1 MRIQDLTEL
10 TSLAD
15 TDLVV
20 VDDYQSAGV
29 YNTKKITVA
38 NLKSELGIGYTKL
51 VGLLSQGGTNA
62 PTLTIL
68 ENTTGATIT
77 PSRLTTGTYT
87 LTFDTSVFTDFDKVH
102 VGLNNFK
109 RPYAYDY
116 ILISSTEIQFQS
128 WTLLTD
134 AATDSA
140 LSRTAIEIRIYE

>member
-10 TSLAD
+10 TSLND
-15 TDLVV
+15 SDLIV

-38 NLKSELGIGYTKL
+38 NLKSELVGEYTKL
-51 VGLLSQGGTNA
+51 VGLLSQSGTNA

-77 PSRLTTGTYT
+77 PSRLTTGAYT

-102 VGLNNFK
+102 VKLNNFK

-116 ILISSTEIQFQS
+116 TLISSTEIQFNS
-128 WTLLTD
+128 WVLLTD
-134 AATDSA
+134 VASDSA
-140 LSRTAIEIRIYE
+140 FNRTAIEIRIYE

>member
-15 TDLVV
+15 NDLVV

-51 VGLLSQGGTNA
+51 VGLLSQSVTNA

-77 PSRLTTGTYT
+77 PSRNTVGVYT
-87 LTFDTSVFTDFDKVH
+87 LTFDTPVFVDFDKVH
-102 VGLNNFK
+102 VKLNNFR
-109 RPYAYDY
+109 RPYAYEY
-116 ILISSTEIQFQS
+116 VLISSTQIQFQS
-128 WTLLTD
+128 TVLLTD
-134 AATDSA
+134 VATDGA
-140 LSRTAIEIRIYE
+140 FNRTAIEIRIYE

>member
-15 TDLVV
+15 NDLVV

-38 NLKSELGIGYTKL
+38 NLKSELVGEYTKL
-51 VGLLSQGGTNA
+51 VGLLSQSGTNA
-62 PTLTIL
+62 PTLTML

-116 ILISSTEIQFQS
+116 TLISSTEIQFNS
-128 WTLLTD
+128 WVLLTD
-134 AATDSA
+134 VASDSA
-140 LSRTAIEIRIYE
+140 FNRTAIEIRIYE

>member
-15 TDLVV
+15 NDLVV

-51 VGLLSQGGTNA
+51 VGLLSQSGTNS

-77 PSRLTTGTYT
+77 PSRNTVGAYT
-87 LTFDTSVFTDFDKVH
+87 LTFDTPVFVDFDKVH
-102 VGLNNFK
+102 VKLNNFR
-109 RPYAYDY
+109 RPYAYEY
-116 ILISSTEIQFQS
+116 VLISSTEIQFQS
-128 WTLLTD
+128 WILLTD
-134 AATDSA
+134 TASDNAFN
-140 LSRTAIEIRIYE
+140 RTSIEIQIYS

>member
-10 TSLAD
+10 TSLND
-15 TDLVV
+15 NDLIV

-38 NLKSELGIGYTKL
+38 NLKSELVGEYTKL
-51 VGLLSQGGTNA
+51 VGLLSQSGTNA

-116 ILISSTEIQFQS
+116 TLISSTEIQFNS
-128 WTLLTD
+128 WVLLTD
-134 AATDSA
+134 VASDSA
-140 LSRTAIEIRIYE
+140 FNRTAIEIRIYE

>member
-15 TDLVV
+15 NDLVV
-20 VDDYQSAGV
+20 VDDYQSTGV

-38 NLKSELGIGYTKL
+38 NLKSELGANYTKL
-51 VGLLSQGGTNA
+51 VGLLSQSGTDA

-77 PSRLTTGTYT
+77 PSRLTIGSYT
-87 LTFDTSVFTDFDKVH
+87 LTFDTAVFTDFDKVH
-102 VGLNNFK
+102 VKLNSFK

>member
-15 TDLVV
+15 TDLIV

-38 NLKSELGIGYTKL
+38 NLKSELVGEYTKL
-51 VGLLSQGGTNA
+51 VGLLSQSGTNA

-77 PSRLTTGTYT
+77 PSRLTTGAYT

-102 VGLNNFK
+102 VKLNNFK

-116 ILISSTEIQFQS
+116 TLISSTEIQFNS
-128 WTLLTD
+128 WVLLTD
-134 AATDSA
+134 VASDSA
-140 LSRTAIEIRIYE
+140 FNRTAIEIRIYE

>member
-38 NLKSELGIGYTKL
+38 NLKSELVGEYTKL
-51 VGLLSQGGTNA
+51 VGLLSQSGTNA

-102 VGLNNFK
+102 VKLNNFR
-109 RPYAYDY
+109 RPYAYEY
-116 ILISSTEIQFQS
+116 VLISSTEIQFQS
-128 WTLLTD
+128 WVLLTD
-134 AATDSA
+134 VASDSA
-140 LSRTAIEIRIYE
+140 FNRTSIEIRIYE

>member
-15 TDLVV
+15 NDLVV

-38 NLKSELGIGYTKL
+38 NLKSELVGEYTKL
-51 VGLLSQGGTNA
+51 VGLLSQSGTNA

-116 ILISSTEIQFQS
+116 TLISSTEIQFNS
-128 WTLLTD
+128 WVLLTD
-134 AATDSA
+134 VASDSA
-140 LSRTAIEIRIYE
+140 FNRTAIEIRIYE

>member
-15 TDLVV
+15 TDLIV

-38 NLKSELGIGYTKL
+38 NLKSELVGGYTKL
-51 VGLLSQGGTNA
+51 VGLLTQSGTNA

-77 PSRLTTGTYT
+77 PSRLTTGSYT
-87 LTFDTSVFTDFDKVH
+87 LTFDTAVFTDFDKVH

-116 ILISSTEIQFQS
+116 ILISSTEIQFNS
-128 WTLLTD
+128 WVLLTD
-134 AATDSA
+134 VASDSA
-140 LSRTAIEIRIYE
+140 FNRTAIEIRIYE

>member
-38 NLKSELGIGYTKL
+38 NLKSELGVGYTKL
-51 VGLLSQGGTNA
+51 VCLISQSGTDA

-77 PSRLTTGTYT
+77 PSRLTTGAYT

-116 ILISSTEIQFQS
+116 TLISSTEIQFNS
-128 WTLLTD
+128 WVLLTD
-134 AATDSA
+134 VASDSA
-140 LSRTAIEIRIYE
+140 FNRTAIEIRIYE

>member
-15 TDLVV
+15 TDLIV

-51 VGLLSQGGTNA
+51 VGLLSQSGTNA

-77 PSRLTTGTYT
+77 TSRNTVGVYT
-87 LTFDTSVFTDFDKVH
+87 LTFDTPVFVDFDKVH
-102 VGLNNFK
+102 VKLNNFR
-109 RPYAYDY
+109 RPYAYEY
-116 ILISSTEIQFQS
+116 VLISSTEIQFQS
-128 WTLLTD
+128 WILLTD
-134 AATDSA
+134 TASDSA
-140 LSRTAIEIRIYE
+140 FNRTSIEIRIYE

>member
-10 TSLAD
+10 TSLND
-15 TDLVV
+15 NDLVV

-38 NLKSELGIGYTKL
+38 NLKSELVGGYTKL
-51 VGLLSQGGTNA
+51 VGLLTQSGTNS

-116 ILISSTEIQFQS
+116 TLISSTEIQFNS
-128 WTLLTD
+128 WVLLTD
-134 AATDSA
+134 VASDSA
-140 LSRTAIEIRIYE
+140 FNRTAIEIRIYE

>member
-10 TSLAD
+10 TSLND
-15 TDLVV
+15 NDLVV

-38 NLKSELGIGYTKL
+38 NLKSELVGEYTKL
-51 VGLLSQGGTNA
+51 VGLLSQSGTNA

-77 PSRLTTGTYT
+77 PSRLTTGAYT

-102 VGLNNFK
+102 VKLNNFK

-116 ILISSTEIQFQS
+116 TLISSTEIQFNS
-128 WTLLTD
+128 WVLLTD
-134 AATDSA
+134 VASDSA
-140 LSRTAIEIRIYE
+140 FNRTAIEIRIYE